1 MQLWTMVF
9 NGRRYGPYPWA
20 LMRRVIRNVHGRE
33 ARRVRAS

>member
-20 LMRRVIRNVHGRE
+20 LMRGVIGNIFQE